1 MSRAAQTLFASD
13 LHLDSEA
20 PWAID
25 AFLAFL
31 EGPAREA
38 DSLYLLG
45 DIFEAWVGDDDD
57 DAANARAC
65 DGLAKLTRAG
75 TPVYAMHGNRD
86 FLLGESFEVR
96 TGVKLLPDPVV
107 VDLHGVP
114 TLLSHGDLLCT
125 QDLPYQEL
133 RSIVRQPSWQR
144 RFLSLPLSARRAL
157 ASAARAGSKAHTE
170 RQIPVLMDVNPD
182 AVIEALRATGARRL
196 IHGHTHRPAVHQ
208 FEVDGVK
215 SERVVLAPWYESA
228 SCVAID
234 AAGVR
239 EVPLP
244 R

>member
-31 EGPAREA
+31 EGPARDA

-75 TPVYAMHGNRD
+75 TPVFAMHGNRD
-86 FLLGESFEVR
+86 FLLGESFENL
-96 TGVKLLPDPVV
+96 TGVKLLPDPVFV
-107 VDLHGVP
+107 ELHGVP
-114 TLLSHGDLLCT
+114 TLLSHGDVLCT

-182 AVIEALRATGARRL
+182 AVTEALRATGARRL

-239 EVPLP
+239 EIPLP